1 MKGMT
6 LYIYRSDYDC
16 TLNALHGK
24 KTATLVGPGIPEI
37 FEADDDAPAVMI
49 FEKAGGYRF
58 LAPLGY
64 PDRWYAFGGTYA
76 ASCDSRVSHYGAL
89 PIHDRQMWLE

>member
-6 LYIYRSDYDC
+6 LHIYRSHYDC
-16 TLNALHGK
+16 TINAMHGK
-24 KTATLVGPGIPEI
+24 IVVTLVGPGIPEI
-37 FEADDDAPAVMI
+37 FEVDDDAPAVMV
-49 FEKAGGYRF
+49 FEKPSGYRF
-58 LAPLGY
+58 LAPPDY
-64 PDRWYAFGGTYA
+64 PERCYAFGGTYA